1 MQKSLIAQNN
11 MDSVESLLVVS
22 SEKSRENLPNLTLSK
37 QSPVQRRET
46 NNPVQQKEVS
56 QDVISVTE
64 EFEDNLEEEEVRL
77 EFSVND

>member
-1 MQKSLIAQNN
+1 

-64 EFEDNLEEEEVRL
+64 EFEDKVEEKDVRL

>member
-1 MQKSLIAQNN
+1 

>member
-1 MQKSLIAQNN
+1 

-22 SEKSRENLPNLTLSK
+22 SEKSRENLPNLTFSK